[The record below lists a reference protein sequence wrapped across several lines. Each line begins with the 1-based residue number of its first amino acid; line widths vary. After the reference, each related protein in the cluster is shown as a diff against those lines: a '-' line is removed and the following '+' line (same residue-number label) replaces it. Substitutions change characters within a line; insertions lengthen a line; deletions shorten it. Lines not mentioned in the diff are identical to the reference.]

1 MADIQMRF
9 HRDMLVLSAP
19 VAAALARQGV
29 YVDRDLEF
37 INLIEPDSVHDAL
50 RMEKAAGAP
59 ALVLATRNM
68 TPAQLA

>member
-9 HRDMLVLSAP
+9 HRDMRVLSAP

-37 INLIEPDSVHDAL
+37 INLI
-50 RMEKAAGAP
+50 
-59 ALVLATRNM
+59 
-68 TPAQLA
+68 